1 MHLIIKNIVSV
12 LHLINIQFLLN
23 AGYILYI
30 M

>member
-23 AGYILYI
+23 VGYILYKL
-30 M
+30 